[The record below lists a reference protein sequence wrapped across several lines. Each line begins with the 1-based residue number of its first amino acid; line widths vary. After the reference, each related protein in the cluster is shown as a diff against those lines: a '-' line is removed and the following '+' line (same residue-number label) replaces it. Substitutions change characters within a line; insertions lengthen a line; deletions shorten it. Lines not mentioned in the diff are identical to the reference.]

1 MKILVD
7 AFGGDNAPLEVLKGC
22 ILSHEK
28 EPETEI
34 VLVGKRSDIEKCA
47 EDNGL
52 DISAFE
58 IFDAEE
64 KITMED
70 DAGVVLK
77 EKSNSSM
84 SEGLRLVADGKGDAF
99 VTAGNSGA
107 VVLGATMIV
116 KRIKGIKRPA
126 FAPIMPSSKGPFMLV
141 DAGANVEVRPE
152 MLRQFGIM
160 GSVYMEKILGVNNPR
175 VALANVGTEEHKG
188 GLLQHR
194 AFELLRQ
201 TDLNFIGNTEARDI
215 PAGVADVIVADG
227 FTGNIIAKMYEGA
240 AKELFGK
247 IKGVFYKNLR
257 TKLAALLIKKELYE
271 LKQYFDYNKYGGAVV
286 LGVRKPVLKTH
297 GSANAVAIA
306 AVIKAAVDFSQSG
319 AIDII
324 EDKISKFQT
333 NEE

>member
-22 ILSHEK
+22 ILSK
-28 EPETEI
+28 ETAPETEI
-34 VLVGKRSDIEKCA
+34 ALVGNREEIEACA
-47 EDNGL
+47 KKNEL
-52 DISAFE
+52 DISGFE
-58 IFDAEE
+58 IFHAED

-77 EKSNSSM
+77 EKKNSSM

-116 KRIKGIKRPA
+116 KRISGIKRPA
-126 FAPIMPSSKGPFMLV
+126 FAPIMPTSKGPFMLV

-160 GSVYMEKILGVNNPR
+160 GSVYMESILGIANPR

-188 GLLQHR
+188 GLLQHK
-194 AFELLRQ
+194 AFELLKQ
-201 TDLNFIGNTEARDI
+201 SELNFIGNTEARDI

-247 IKGVFYKNLR
+247 IKGVFYKNWR
-257 TKLAALLIKKELYE
+257 TKLAALLIKKEMYE

-297 GSANAVAIA
+297 GSANASAIA
-306 AVIKAAVDFSQSG
+306 AVIRAASEFAASG

-324 EDKISKFQT
+324 EKKISEIQT